1 MKILLGSLVIFFGT
15 LLAAGLVA
23 LGQPSPVGFSAP
35 QQVKAGAV
43 SPSTTAASNEPD
55 WDDLFA
61 IRGLR

>member
-1 MKILLGSLVIFFGT
+1 MKILIGSLVIFFGT

-23 LGQPSPVGFSAP
+23 LGQPGAVGLSSS
-35 QQVKAGAV
+35 QQVHAGAM
-43 SPSTTAASNEPD
+43 SASTTAASNEPD